1 MIESITVAIITLILL
16 AYFRPGKTPPLENPL
31 TIERSGKYKIM
42 LLPRL
47 NLAQPFIEDVAEVIR
62 PLIVGINGSATQ
74 YFVVR
79 DSQVKAHGRDI
90 YLLAICCQNQILYFY
105 GANPKANT
113 PDEYL
118 DVIKAYS
125 IDGTKDYPD
134 SDLNKEMLEEIIVSS
149 IVAVAKKR
157 RIEVSQLSQ

>member
-90 YLLAICCQNQILYFY
+90 YLLAIFARIRFFIFMGRTPRQILQM
-105 GANPKANT
+105 N
-113 PDEYL
+113 
-118 DVIKAYS
+118 IW
-125 IDGTKDYPD
+125 
-134 SDLNKEMLEEIIVSS
+134 M
-149 IVAVAKKR
+149 
-157 RIEVSQLSQ
+157 